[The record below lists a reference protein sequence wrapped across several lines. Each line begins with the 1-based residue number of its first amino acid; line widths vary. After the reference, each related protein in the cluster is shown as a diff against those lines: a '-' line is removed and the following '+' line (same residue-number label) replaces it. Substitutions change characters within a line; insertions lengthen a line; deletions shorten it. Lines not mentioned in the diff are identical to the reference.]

1 MMHEKKLL
9 SVLIIICRLAG
20 GVIIIKVDVEEKID
34 GRTTEA
40 KVQSRLRA
48 LEKTQMD
55 IQEILVEHEE
65 KIKVLSIR
73 R

>member
-1 MMHEKKLL
+1 MDEKET
-9 SVLIIICRLAG
+9 VAVAVGEAG
-20 GVIIIKVDVEEKID
+20 IPTVIKVDVEEKID